1 MNSTL
6 KLVMEQVK
14 SSRDAILS
22 LPKPLSN
29 YDNAQ
34 LIALNYLVKDI
45 AKAVYIGSKKK
56 NTVTDRLEAR
66 GFMLGCGLSLEAV
79 NQTLGV

>member
-1 MNSTL
+1 MNATL
-6 KLVMEQVK
+6 KLVMNQI
-14 SSRDAILS
+14 RDNRESILS
-22 LPKPLSN
+22 LPKPPSN

-45 AKAVYIGSKKK
+45 AKTLYLGKQ
-56 NTVTDRLEAR
+56 NTVKDRAIAR
-66 GFMLGCGLSLEAV
+66 EFMLGCGLSVEAV